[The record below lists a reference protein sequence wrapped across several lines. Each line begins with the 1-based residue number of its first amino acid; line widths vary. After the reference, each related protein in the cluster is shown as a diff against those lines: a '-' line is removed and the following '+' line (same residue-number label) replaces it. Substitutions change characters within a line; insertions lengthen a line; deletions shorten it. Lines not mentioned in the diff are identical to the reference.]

1 MDERYWPEFIRD
13 ATYKANRTPIQRL
26 NWRTPIEFITGR
38 QPYLGHLR
46 KILSRAYV
54 HRKDVQKSHKL
65 EERADLGW
73 LIGFEGSNIYRVWIP
88 HKNRVIRSRDVRID
102 ETVLYSSEQT
112 ELEPRLKFA
121 IDEILDIIEIPTHE
135 PPQFF
140 ETSSIPDPPPRYPV
154 LTSPDDTTNV
164 GGCDTVEDAENTLP
178 TPRETPPS
186 HNQDTEN
193 TAKVES
199 SDNDPVPTLT
209 QTQQKRRPRDKSE
222 GLSEEAIIP
231 TTAPYATRSKT
242 KHSHAIEILRNTEDP
257 LFHLYSAFSVIQ
269 DRPRL
274 HRDQLPSP
282 PRTNS

>member
-46 KILSRAYV
+46 KISYPE
-54 HRKDVQKSHKL
+54 HTSI
-65 EERADLGW
+65 ERM
-73 LIGFEGSNIYRVWIP
+73 
-88 HKNRVIRSRDVRID
+88 SRDVRID

-231 TTAPYATRSKT
+231 TTAPYATRMLSVSYKT
-242 KHSHAIEILRNTEDP
+242 DLVSI
-257 LFHLYSAFSVIQ
+257 VINF
-269 DRPRL
+269 RHRL
-274 HRDQLPSP
+274 G
-282 PRTNS
+282 RTPNFKNIHTNANSGKPWTSNSTP